1 MDVQLLSDESRMV
14 VSQAVEMRI
23 RAKKLEEEAQV
34 LKDAANALL
43 MPILDCE
50 ADDLKLDVP
59 GVGKLALVTTTRS
72 SFDKDEAKLA
82 LVEKGVDT
90 SIVAYAFNKATKPGV
105 PSTSVKFTPEKE
117 K

>member
-1 MDVQLLSDESRMV
+1 MDVKLLSDESKMV
-14 VSQAVEMRI
+14 VSQAVEMRV
-23 RAKKLEEEAQV
+23 RAKQLEVEADA

-50 ADDLKLDVP
+50 AEDLKLDIP
-59 GVGKLALVTTTRS
+59 GVGKLALVTTSRS
-72 SFDKDEAKLA
+72 SFDKDAAKLA

-90 SIVAYAFNKATKPGV
+90 SIVAYAFNKATTKGEPT
-105 PSTSVKFTPEKE
+105 TSVKFTPEKE